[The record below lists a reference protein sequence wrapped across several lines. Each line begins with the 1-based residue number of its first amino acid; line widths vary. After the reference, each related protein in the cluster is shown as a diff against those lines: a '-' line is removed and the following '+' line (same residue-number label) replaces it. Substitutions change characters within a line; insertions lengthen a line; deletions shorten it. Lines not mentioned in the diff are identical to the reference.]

1 MDAEKGEKK
10 ERKISISED
19 QLEAIINQRLE
30 AALKEKTT
38 PVVQV
43 VHSKKAPDE
52 KAGADPQEVVSYLN
66 ERVPFRAFKDS
77 KKYKDDISVQVN
89 GKIWL
94 IKRGETVY
102 IPRFVYLA
110 IDQAER
116 QLAEAANFQLELT
129 QKFEENRTVLS

>member
-1 MDAEKGEKK
+1 MDAEKSKEK
-10 ERKISISED
+10 KISITED

-30 AALKEKTT
+30 AALKEKAAA

-52 KAGADPQEVVSYLN
+52 KPGADPQEIVSYLN